1 MQTQLPKQ
9 MNYKQ
14 ALKFF
19 NIGSYNTLY
28 LYIED
33 GLKVTKV
40 GSVKRID
47 QDDANEFLESHKVQ
61 QHREGKNEVNEAN

>member
-1 MQTQLPKQ
+1 MQAELPKQ

-28 LYIED
+28 SYIEE
-33 GLKVTKV
+33 GLKVTQV
-40 GSVKRID
+40 GSIKRID
-47 QDDANEFLESHKVQ
+47 QDDANKFLEAHKI
-61 QHREGKNEVNEAN
+61 

>member
-1 MQTQLPKQ
+1 MQKQLPKQ

-28 LYIED
+28 SYIKE
-33 GLKVTKV
+33 GLKVTQV
-40 GSVKRID
+40 GNVKRID
-47 QDDANEFLESHKVQ
+47 QDDANEFLEAHKV
-61 QHREGKNEVNEAN
+61 

>member
-14 ALKFF
+14 AMKFF

-28 LYIED
+28 SYIKK
-33 GLKVTKV
+33 GLKVTQI

-47 QDDANEFLESHKVQ
+47 QDDANKFLEAHKI
-61 QHREGKNEVNEAN
+61 

>member
-1 MQTQLPKQ
+1 

-28 LYIED
+28 SYIRE
-33 GLKVTKV
+33 GLKVTQV

-47 QDDANEFLESHKVQ
+47 QDDANEFLEAHKI
-61 QHREGKNEVNEAN
+61 

>member
-1 MQTQLPKQ
+1 MQTDLPKQ

-28 LYIED
+28 SFIEKE
-33 GLKVTKV
+33 LKVTQIGGV
-40 GSVKRID
+40 RRID
-47 QDDANEFLESHKVQ
+47 QDDANEFLEAHKTQVGS
-61 QHREGKNEVNEAN
+61 EGAE

>member
-28 LYIED
+28 SYINE
-33 GLKVTKV
+33 GLKITKI

-47 QDDANEFLESHKVQ
+47 QEDAQAFLEAHKI
-61 QHREGKNEVNEAN
+61 

>member
-1 MQTQLPKQ
+1 MQTDLPKQ

-28 LYIED
+28 SFIKK
-33 GLKVTKV
+33 GLKVTQIGGV
-40 GSVKRID
+40 RRID
-47 QDDANEFLESHKVQ
+47 QDDANESLEAHKTQ
-61 QHREGKNEVNEAN
+61 AGSEGAE

>member
-40 GSVKRID
+40 GTVKRID
-47 QDDANEFLESHKVQ
+47 QDDANEFLEAHKVQ
-61 QHREGKNEVNEAN
+61 QHREGKNEFNEAN

>member
-1 MQTQLPKQ
+1 MQTDLPKQ

-28 LYIED
+28 SFIKK
-33 GLKVTKV
+33 GLKVTQIGGV
-40 GSVKRID
+40 RRID
-47 QDDANEFLESHKVQ
+47 QDDANEFLEAHKTQVGS
-61 QHREGKNEVNEAN
+61 EDAE

>member
-1 MQTQLPKQ
+1 MKTELPKQ

-28 LYIED
+28 LYINE
-33 GLKVTKV
+33 GLKITKI

-47 QDDANEFLESHKVQ
+47 QEDAQAFLEAHKI
-61 QHREGKNEVNEAN
+61 

>member
-1 MQTQLPKQ
+1 MQKQLPKQ

-28 LYIED
+28 SYIKE
-33 GLKVTKV
+33 GLKVTQV
-40 GSVKRID
+40 GNVKRID
-47 QDDANEFLESHKVQ
+47 QGDADKFLEAHKI
-61 QHREGKNEVNEAN
+61 

>member
-1 MQTQLPKQ
+1 MQTDLPKQ

-28 LYIED
+28 SFIKK
-33 GLKVTKV
+33 GLKVTQIGGV
-40 GSVKRID
+40 RRID
-47 QDDANEFLESHKVQ
+47 QDDANEFLEAHKTHVGS
-61 QHREGKNEVNEAN
+61 EGAE

>member
-1 MQTQLPKQ
+1 MQIQLPKQ

-28 LYIED
+28 SYINE
-33 GLKVTKV
+33 GLKITKV
-40 GSVKRID
+40 GNVKRID
-47 QDDANEFLESHKVQ
+47 QDDAQAFLEAHKI
-61 QHREGKNEVNEAN
+61 

>member
-1 MQTQLPKQ
+1 MQNELPKQ
-9 MNYKQ
+9 MNYRQ

-28 LYIED
+28 SYIKE
-33 GLKVTKV
+33 GLKVTQI

-47 QDDANEFLESHKVQ
+47 QDDANEFLEAHKV
-61 QHREGKNEVNEAN
+61 

>member
-1 MQTQLPKQ
+1 MQTDLPKQ

-28 LYIED
+28 SFIKK
-33 GLKVTKV
+33 GLKVTQIGGV
-40 GSVKRID
+40 RRID
-47 QDDANEFLESHKVQ
+47 QDDANEFLEAHKTQ
-61 QHREGKNEVNEAN
+61 AGSEGAE

>member
-1 MQTQLPKQ
+1 MQNELPKQ

-28 LYIED
+28 SYIKER
-33 GLKVTKV
+33 LKVTQI

-47 QDDANEFLESHKVQ
+47 QDDANEFLEAHKV
-61 QHREGKNEVNEAN
+61 

>member
-1 MQTQLPKQ
+1 MKTELPKQ

-28 LYIED
+28 SYINE
-33 GLKVTKV
+33 GLKITKV
-40 GSVKRID
+40 GNVKRID
-47 QDDANEFLESHKVQ
+47 QDDAQAFLEAHKI
-61 QHREGKNEVNEAN
+61 

>member
-1 MQTQLPKQ
+1 MNTNLPKQ

-28 LYIED
+28 SYIKE
-33 GLKVTKV
+33 GLKVTQV

-47 QDDANEFLESHKVQ
+47 QDDANKFLEAHKI
-61 QHREGKNEVNEAN
+61 

>member
-1 MQTQLPKQ
+1 MRTDLPKQ

-28 LYIED
+28 LFIKK
-33 GLKVTKV
+33 GLKVTQI
-40 GSVKRID
+40 GGVKRID
-47 QDDANEFLESHKVQ
+47 QDDANEFLEAHKTQ
-61 QHREGKNEVNEAN
+61 AGSESAE

>member
-1 MQTQLPKQ
+1 

-28 LYIED
+28 SFIKK
-33 GLKVTKV
+33 GLKVTQI

-47 QDDANEFLESHKVQ
+47 QDDANEFLEAHKV
-61 QHREGKNEVNEAN
+61 

>member
-1 MQTQLPKQ
+1 MKTELPKQ

-28 LYIED
+28 KYIKQ
-33 GLKVTKV
+33 GLKITKI

-47 QDDANEFLESHKVQ
+47 QEDAQAFLEAHKI
-61 QHREGKNEVNEAN
+61 

>member
-1 MQTQLPKQ
+1 MKTELPKQ

-28 LYIED
+28 SYINE
-33 GLKVTKV
+33 GLKITKI

-47 QDDANEFLESHKVQ
+47 QEDAQAFLEAHKI
-61 QHREGKNEVNEAN
+61 

>member
-1 MQTQLPKQ
+1 MQKQLPKQ

-28 LYIED
+28 SYIKK
-33 GLKVTKV
+33 GLKVTQV

-47 QDDANEFLESHKVQ
+47 QDDANEFLEAHKI
-61 QHREGKNEVNEAN
+61 

>member
-1 MQTQLPKQ
+1 MQTDLPKQ

-28 LYIED
+28 SFIKK
-33 GLKVTKV
+33 GLKVTQIGGV
-40 GSVKRID
+40 RRID
-47 QDDANEFLESHKVQ
+47 QDDANEFLEAHKTQVSSKGA
-61 QHREGKNEVNEAN
+61 E

>member
-1 MQTQLPKQ
+1 MQTDLPKQ

-28 LYIED
+28 SFIKK
-33 GLKVTKV
+33 GLKVTQIGGV
-40 GSVKRID
+40 RRID
-47 QDDANEFLESHKVQ
+47 QDDANEFLEAHKTQVGS
-61 QHREGKNEVNEAN
+61 EGAE

>member
-61 QHREGKNEVNEAN
+61 QHREGKNEFNEAN

>member
-1 MQTQLPKQ
+1 MQNELPKQ

-28 LYIED
+28 SYIKE
-33 GLKVTKV
+33 GLKVTQI

-47 QDDANEFLESHKVQ
+47 QDDANDFLEAHKV
-61 QHREGKNEVNEAN
+61 

>member
-1 MQTQLPKQ
+1 MQTDLPKQ

-28 LYIED
+28 SFIKK
-33 GLKVTKV
+33 GLKVTQI

-47 QDDANEFLESHKVQ
+47 QDDANEFLEAHKTQVGS
-61 QHREGKNEVNEAN
+61 EGAE

>member
-28 LYIED
+28 SYIKK
-33 GLKVTKV
+33 GLKVTQV

-47 QDDANEFLESHKVQ
+47 QDDANKFLEAHKI
-61 QHREGKNEVNEAN
+61 

>member
-1 MQTQLPKQ
+1 MQTDLPKQ

-28 LYIED
+28 SFIKK
-33 GLKVTKV
+33 GLKVTQIGGV
-40 GSVKRID
+40 RRID
-47 QDDANEFLESHKVQ
+47 QDDANEFLEAHKTQVGS
-61 QHREGKNEVNEAN
+61 EGEE

>member
-1 MQTQLPKQ
+1 MKTELPKQ

-28 LYIED
+28 LYINE
-33 GLKVTKV
+33 GLKITKV

-47 QDDANEFLESHKVQ
+47 QEDAQAFLEAHKI
-61 QHREGKNEVNEAN
+61 

>member
-1 MQTQLPKQ
+1 MQNELPKQ

-19 NIGSYNTLY
+19 NIESYNTLY
-28 LYIED
+28 SYIKE
-33 GLKVTKV
+33 GLKVTQI

-47 QDDANEFLESHKVQ
+47 QDDANEFLEAHKV
-61 QHREGKNEVNEAN
+61 